1 MHQPAQINRTHKRT
15 PKANQV
21 HLQEIARLPL
31 REDHVAKEADTAKVP
46 KFKTNSFS
54 KLSQKL
60 TLTKGFAMITL
71 TNALKDIV
79 FYGSLA
85 ALPGVVTYYLSKVAA
100 TRKVHSR
107 RPAIVEEVTIERID

>member
-1 MHQPAQINRTHKRT
+1 
-15 PKANQV
+15 
-21 HLQEIARLPL
+21 
-31 REDHVAKEADTAKVP
+31 
-46 KFKTNSFS
+46 
-54 KLSQKL
+54 
-60 TLTKGFAMITL
+60 MITL

-100 TRKVHSR
+100 TRKTLSR